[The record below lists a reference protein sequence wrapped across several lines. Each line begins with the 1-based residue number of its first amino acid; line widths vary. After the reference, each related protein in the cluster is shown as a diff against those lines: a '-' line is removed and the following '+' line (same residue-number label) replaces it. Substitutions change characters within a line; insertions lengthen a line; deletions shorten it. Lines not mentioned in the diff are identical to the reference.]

1 MRIGIFGGSFDPVH
15 IEHIRVAQS
24 AVETLALDT
33 LFVMPAYAPPHKKG
47 KILSPDYD
55 RLEMCRLA
63 FSDMEKVRV
72 SDYEIAKQGT
82 SYTYLTCR
90 HFRKQ
95 YPQAEIFWLVGTD
108 MLRDFPNWKNPESI
122 LNDTTLAVCA
132 RNEKAGWIEDENEK
146 FYRRF
151 QKKFVTVGYNGADIS
166 STKLR
171 VTAGAGIDLTPYTD
185 KKVAKY
191 IREKG
196 LYEIPYAK
204 EALAREKEERANHSL
219 RVACI
224 AAERAHALGV
234 PEKQAI
240 TAALFHDCAK
250 NIPLDDKSLKGFRVL
265 KAWGDIPKPVLHQF
279 SGAYLARTAYK
290 VTDEKVLDA
299 IRYHTSGK
307 RKMTALGK
315 LIFLADMIE
324 EERKY
329 EGVEIL
335 RRLFW
340 EKRKGAR
347 GLDKCLKEAL
357 SQTVVFLEKKVAD
370 IYPLTVEAYRYY
382 KKKQ

>member
-15 IEHIRVAQS
+15 TEHVRVAQS
-24 AVETLALDT
+24 AIKTLALDT
-33 LFVMPAYAPPHKKG
+33 LFVMPAFAPPHKKG
-47 KILSPDYD
+47 KILSPDSN

-63 FSDMEKVRV
+63 FADIEKAQV
-72 SDYEIAKQGT
+72 SDYEIAKKGT

-90 HFRKQ
+90 HFRKE
-95 YPQAEIFWLVGTD
+95 YPKAEIFWLVGTD

-122 LNDTTLAVCA
+122 LNDVTLAVCA
-132 RNEKAGWIEDENEK
+132 RNENTAWSEEENEK

-151 QKKFVTVGYNGADIS
+151 GKKFEVVGYNGADIS

-171 VTAGAGIDLTPYTD
+171 VMAGAGMDLTPYTD
-185 KKVAKY
+185 EKVAVY

-204 EALAREKEERANHSL
+204 EALAREKEERAKHSL
-219 RVACI
+219 RVAYI
-224 AAERAHALGV
+224 AAERAHALGIL
-234 PEKQAI
+234 EKQAI

-250 NIPLDDKSLKGFRVL
+250 NIPLGSPLLKGFRVL
-265 KAWGDIPKPVLHQF
+265 GKWGNIPTPVLHQF

-290 VTDEKVLDA
+290 ITDEKALDA

-315 LIFLADMIE
+315 LIFLADMVE
-324 EERKY
+324 AERNY

-335 RRLFW
+335 RKLFW
-340 EKRKGAR
+340 EKNKGAR

-357 SQTVVFLEKKVAD
+357 SQTVDFLQKKGAE
-370 IYPLTVEAYRYY
+370 IYPLTVEAYQYY
-382 KKKQ
+382 NK